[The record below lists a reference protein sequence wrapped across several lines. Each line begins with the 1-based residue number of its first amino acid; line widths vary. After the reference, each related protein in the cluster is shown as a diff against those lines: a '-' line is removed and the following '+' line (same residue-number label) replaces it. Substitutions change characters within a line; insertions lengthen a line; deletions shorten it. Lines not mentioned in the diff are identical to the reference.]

1 VNVIRSIRKVAPS
14 LSDADLVLAAR
25 TGESWARETLLKRHS
40 EWAHRLAFRLLGPH
54 GGARNLLEM
63 AFSQSFAELGNLR
76 DFSGF
81 SRLLT
86 RQVVKLTQ
94 QRQKRGRRAFRRER
108 PDFLGFRSQLALL
121 PSEADRAALTRF
133 YEYLEEVPVNAR
145 LALLLRD
152 VERMDLHDIASNL
165 SLTKARARRSLLLAE
180 RKLRPLGLAARMPS
194 ALHGD
199 SDVLPIPLSEFEHAQ
214 LHRRVEQL
222 LDGTKERTYWPWA
235 LGAVGISAALSVGI
249 VLVRQPAAAAAPP
262 AEQPAAQIALPSV
275 RSVELPDGSRAELS
289 PGAQLRIN
297 EADAAQI
304 RLTLISGRADFEIEQ
319 GSGKRFVVAVGEA
332 AVAALGQRL
341 SVSIEAEDPE
351 TRQLSVEVGTDKGAA
366 ELWRRSDSPS
376 ILLGAGESWRGR
388 VAQSAER

>member
-1 VNVIRSIRKVAPS
+1 VDVIRSIRKVAPS

-40 EWAHRLAFRLLGPH
+40 EWAHRLVFRLLGPH
-54 GGARNLLEM
+54 GGARNVLEM
-63 AFSQSFAELGNLR
+63 AFSESFAELGNLR
-76 DFSGF
+76 DLSGF

-86 RQVVKLTQ
+86 RQVVKLVQ

-121 PSEADRAALTRF
+121 PSEPDRAALTRF
-133 YEYLEEVPVNAR
+133 YECLEEVPVNAR

-152 VERMDLHDIASNL
+152 VERMDLHDIAANL

-199 SDVLPIPLSEFEHAQ
+199 SDVLPIPLSEFERAQ
-214 LHRRVEQL
+214 LYRRVEQL
-222 LDGTKERTYWPWA
+222 LDTNERTYWPWA
-235 LGAVGISAALSVGI
+235 LGAVGLSAALSLGI

-262 AEQPAAQIALPSV
+262 APQPAAQIALPSV
-275 RSVELPDGSRAELS
+275 RSVELPDGSRAQLS

-297 EADAAQI
+297 MADADQI
-304 RLTLISGRADFEIEQ
+304 HLTLISGRADFELER
-319 GSGKRFVVAVGEA
+319 GSGKRFVVGVGDA

-351 TRQLSVEVGTDKGAA
+351 SRQLSVEVGTDNGAA

-388 VAQSAER
+388 VTQSAER